1 MNEKV
6 IEEIANQLG
15 IAVDRASQFLVQ
27 IIPQYAELQML
38 NYGILAVAA
47 LIFVI
52 IAVVVAK
59 IGFKEYREC
68 AGSDDIWHCIN
79 DTTWFWVTLTSLTI
93 GAVATAAFLYFTQQ
107 VAGWLLFPDAKVV
120 EMALKAIG

>member
-15 IAVDRASQFLVQ
+15 IAVDQASQFLVQ

-47 LIFVI
+47 LILVI

-68 AGSDDIWHCIN
+68 ASSDDI
-79 DTTWFWVTLTSLTI
+79 L
-93 GAVATAAFLYFTQQ
+93 
-107 VAGWLLFPDAKVV
+107 
-120 EMALKAIG
+120 ALH

>member
-15 IAVDRASQFLVQ
+15 IAVDQASQFLVQ

-47 LIFVI
+47 LILVI

-68 AGSDDIWHCIN
+68 AGSDDIWHCID
-79 DTTWFWVTLTSLTI
+79 DTTWFWVTLTSFTI

>member
-1 MNEKV
+1 
-6 IEEIANQLG
+6 
-15 IAVDRASQFLVQ
+15 
-27 IIPQYAELQML
+27 ML
-38 NYGILAVAA
+38 APMTY
-47 LIFVI
+47 
-52 IAVVVAK
+52 
-59 IGFKEYREC
+59 
-68 AGSDDIWHCIN
+68 WHCIN

>member
-15 IAVDRASQFLVQ
+15 IAVDQASQFLVR

-47 LIFVI
+47 LILVI

>member
-15 IAVDRASQFLVQ
+15 IAVDQASQFLVQ

-68 AGSDDIWHCIN
+68 AGSDDIWHCID

>member
-15 IAVDRASQFLVQ
+15 IAVDQASQFLVQ

>member
-15 IAVDRASQFLVQ
+15 IAVDQASQFLVQ

-47 LIFVI
+47 LILVI

-107 VAGWLLFPDAKVV
+107 VAGWLLFPDTKVV

>member
-15 IAVDRASQFLVQ
+15 IAVDQASQFLVQ

-38 NYGILAVAA
+38 NYGILAVVA
-47 LIFVI
+47 LILVI

-68 AGSDDIWHCIN
+68 ASSDDIWHCIN

>member
-15 IAVDRASQFLVQ
+15 IAVDQASQFLVQ

-47 LIFVI
+47 LILVI

-68 AGSDDIWHCIN
+68 AGSDDIWHCID

-107 VAGWLLFPDAKVV
+107 VSGWLLFPDAKVV

>member
-1 MNEKV
+1 MRKV

-15 IAVDRASQFLVQ
+15 IAVDQASQFLVQ

-47 LIFVI
+47 LILVI

-68 AGSDDIWHCIN
+68 AGSDDIWHCID

>member
-15 IAVDRASQFLVQ
+15 IAVDQASQFLVQ

-38 NYGILAVAA
+38 NYGILAVTA